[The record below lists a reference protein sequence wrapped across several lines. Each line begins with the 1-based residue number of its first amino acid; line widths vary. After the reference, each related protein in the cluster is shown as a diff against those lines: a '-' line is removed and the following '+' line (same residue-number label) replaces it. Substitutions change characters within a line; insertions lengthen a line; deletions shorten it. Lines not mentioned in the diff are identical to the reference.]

1 VRALVQ
7 RAYGPVETSVGVEE
21 VRLPRPAGEDVCV
34 RVRYAG
40 LNPLDWKLVEGHF
53 KWMSK
58 ARPPCGVGF
67 DLAGEVHD
75 AGRGA
80 ARFAHGARVAGLI
93 PAFQRR
99 PGSIAQYALVP
110 AHLLVVVPDQVP
122 LDQAAALPVA
132 GLSALQMCRMTKVGP
147 SARVLVHGASGG
159 VGHLAVQIA
168 RNLGGTVTATG
179 SVASH
184 ALLQSLDPGRV
195 VDRASSAA
203 TWGGPFD
210 AVLDCAT
217 TLTPSDLKVLLA
229 PDGHYVATTPRFPQV
244 IVDTV
249 LNLLRRG
256 QRQVLMLKLDG
267 ADLEALMQQVAAG
280 SLRVVIERVFSL
292 GDAAQALAHSRA
304 GHVRGKLVVSIDEFG

>member
-1 VRALVQ
+1 MRALVQ
-7 RAYGPVETSVGVEE
+7 RAYGPVESSVGVEE
-21 VRLPRPAGEDVCV
+21 VRLPTPSGDDVCV
-34 RVRYAG
+34 RVRHAG
-40 LNPLDWKLVEGHF
+40 INPLDWKLVEGHF

-80 ARFAHGARVAGLI
+80 ARFAQGTRVAGLI
-93 PAFQRR
+93 PAFQRP

-110 AHLLVVVPDQVP
+110 ARLLVVVPDQVP

-132 GLSALQMCRMTKVGP
+132 GLSALQMCRMAKVGP
-147 SARVLVHGASGG
+147 GTRVLVHGASGG

-179 SVASH
+179 SAAGH
-184 ALLQSLDPGRV
+184 PLLQSLGADRV
-195 VDRASSAA
+195 VDRADPPA

-217 TLTPSDLKVLLA
+217 TLAPSDLDSLLA
-229 PDGHYVATTPRFPQV
+229 PGGHHVATTPRFPRV
-244 IVDTV
+244 VLDTM
-249 LNLLRRG
+249 LNFVRRG
-256 QRQVLMLKLDG
+256 QRQVLMLKPDG
-267 ADLEALMQQVAAG
+267 ADLEALMRQIAAG
-280 SLRVVIERVFSL
+280 SLRVVVEHVFPL
-292 GDAAQALAHSRA
+292 GDAAQALARSRA
-304 GHVRGKLVVSIDEFG
+304 GHVRGKLVVSID

>member
-1 VRALVQ
+1 MRALVQ
-7 RAYGPVETSVGVEE
+7 RAYGPVETSVEVQE
-21 VRLPRPAGEDVCV
+21 VRLPRPAGHDVCV

-40 LNPLDWKLVEGHF
+40 INPLDWKLVEGHF

-80 ARFAHGARVAGLI
+80 AGFAQGTRVAGLI
-93 PAFQRR
+93 PAFKRP

-110 AHLLVVVPDQVP
+110 ARLLVEVPDRVP

-132 GLSALQMCRMTKVGP
+132 GLSALQMCRMATIGP
-147 SARVLVHGASGG
+147 GMRVLVHGASGG

-168 RNLGGTVTATG
+168 RNLGAAVTATG
-179 SVASH
+179 SAAGH
-184 ALLQSLDPGRV
+184 ALLQSLGPDRV
-195 VDRASSAA
+195 VDREDPVDA
-203 TWGGPFD
+203 WGGPFD

-217 TLTPSDLKVLLA
+217 TLAPSDLKSLLA
-229 PDGHYVATTPRFPQV
+229 PDGCYVATTPRFPQV
-244 IVDTV
+244 MVDTV
-249 LNLLRRG
+249 LNLVRRDK
-256 QRQVLMLKLDG
+256 RRVLMLKVDG

-280 SLRVVIERVFSL
+280 ALRVVIERAFSF
-292 GDAAQALAHSRA
+292 GDAAQALSRSRA
-304 GHVRGKLVVSIDEFG
+304 GHVRGKLVVSIE